1 MCRAELLLGN
11 EGVADYLLLLRNE
24 GVEDFLL
31 PFPHSSVLRLKGPG
45 TKGQEYRLP
54 KRHAVDLQT
63 SAATQQREES
73 TNQDEN
79 APCKIWLITLQFQGF
94 SSLAQARA
102 PCCQGSG
109 ADTLLHQE
117 EGEDLVCCCSVDVYL
132 ILEAGILP
140 HKWQSISHNCQS

>member
-1 MCRAELLLGN
+1 MLIPDRSCSDSKSSSSVNLSGYSRCAE
-11 EGVADYLLLLRNE
+11 LLRNE

-63 SAATQQREES
+63 SAATQQRKES

-79 APCKIWLITLQFQGF
+79 APCKIWLITLQF
-94 SSLAQARA
+94 
-102 PCCQGSG
+102 
-109 ADTLLHQE
+109 
-117 EGEDLVCCCSVDVYL
+117 
-132 ILEAGILP
+132 
-140 HKWQSISHNCQS
+140 